1 MSSATANPGPAEVE
15 DLELSSSATWGAS
28 RFRNVATRD
37 VVGVSFATTDLGP
50 KQSVSSARTVME
62 IPLPVQAG
70 VTGNLTGSRGK
81 PVDAAYVYA
90 SGVRGSTSIHDA
102 LLRAWE
108 SGSISGHAE
117 PVVTLSDTP
126 RSLLTREFNVV
137 WPKATGEPELTYLAA
152 LLAIPQTSPDALQG
166 LGIAAVDELFRELLT
181 EWKQATLNTS
191 SMTRMVLHPAY
202 QRIVGIGPSVL
213 PSLFA
218 ELQREPDW
226 WFAALKAITGADPV
240 PADERGDLMAMTKRW
255 ITWGR
260 AHGHVRE

>member
-1 MSSATANPGPAEVE
+1 MSSATANPGLAEVE

-28 RFRNVATRD
+28 RFRSVARRD

-50 KQSVSSARTVME
+50 KQNDPSARTGME
-62 IPLPVQAG
+62 IPLPVEAG
-70 VTGNLTGSRGK
+70 VTGHLTGSRGK

-90 SGVRGSTSIHDA
+90 SGMRGSTSMLDA
-102 LLRAWE
+102 VLRAWE

-117 PVVTLSDTP
+117 AVVTLSDTP
-126 RSLLTREFNVV
+126 RNLLTREFNVV
-137 WPKATGEPELTYLAA
+137 WPKATDEPELAYLAA
-152 LLAIPQTSPDALQG
+152 LLAMPQSAETRQDEGA
-166 LGIAAVDELFRELLT
+166 AAVGKLFNELAT
-181 EWKQATLNTS
+181 EWKRATLNTS

-213 PSLFA
+213 QSLLA

-240 PADERGDLMAMTKRW
+240 PADERGDLVAMTKRW
-255 ITWGR
+255 IAWGR
-260 AHGHVRE
+260 IHGYVRE